1 MKNFDSKR
9 KSLSKRKDEVIEKID
24 GFVNEHEDLIGFVGL
39 VGAGCYGVFMT
50 KCVYEAKIR
59 SYNSGF
65 NDGMNVYNNMMKE
78 LTKMYKGS

>member
-1 MKNFDSKR
+1 MKIFDSKR

-24 GFVNEHEDLIGFVGL
+24 GFVNEHEELIGFVGL
-39 VGAGCYGVFMT
+39 FGAGCYGIFIS
-50 KCVYEAKIR
+50 KCYYEAKIK

-78 LTKMYKGS
+78 LTKMSKGS